1 MPRHHLYL
9 LLFNSE
15 ASNSFLEALG
25 VGCMIS
31 NRLHSSLER
40 ECFIAGINKCQ
51 LSVEFP
57 SGNLVFLWRR
67 CDSCLRVSLGQ
78 SRRRGPRG
86 SRFRGQMFIYSSVLS
101 QLFPPYPRPLLCL
114 SHSLVPLWFSV
125 PLISLIVGCGG
136 AVFAGVLPRAVGSQV
151 WQLSTWTLN
160 TLLLALLLY
169 QSLEESGV
177 SASDRFE
184 GFEVRITLF
193 PVTSLTSGTGLQLS

>member
-25 VGCMIS
+25 VGCMTS

-125 PLISLIVGCGG
+125 LLISLIVGWGG
-136 AVFAGVLPRAVGSQV
+136 GICWCPAQGSGFPGLV
-151 WQLSTWTLN
+151 
-160 TLLLALLLY
+160 ALHVDF
-169 QSLEESGV
+169 EH
-177 SASDRFE
+177 SAFS
-184 GFEVRITLF
+184 
-193 PVTSLTSGTGLQLS
+193 PVTLPVFRGIWSFSL